1 MKTFATLTLTTLLLF
16 TLGITFVTLAVI
28 KFMSDKPD
36 TKPAKHIKPI
46 SGGIAFAD
54 QPETS
59 VQIVNNTT
67 ENPLYVYVEYA
78 NFNQD
83 VNKQPLLSPPP
94 KQWSIIQSSNG
105 VKLSDPM
112 HFYPKDKPPPGISG
126 TIYPPNAVGSAT
138 WQILTLVN
146 RGDSAILGIPD
157 FPKPQAWS
165 IRPLKYV
172 NGNPCVS
179 SEGDCG
185 MPILIESGK
194 KMVGDMSAVDGV
206 NFLLKYELTTPKGD
220 TIIDFKSNP
229 CKAIGLNPKG
239 CVNPYVDG
247 KFNQALV
254 GTDKCLGDGGKIS
267 KDFCWL
273 SPDCPAGTCNLTGN
287 SKTWCDTIHDG
298 QCANSSSTWS
308 NDERGQGGPASCRDH
323 NLFTTYCYSHDDAT
337 SSPYFDFSYKMKLTY
352 TDLI

>member
-1 MKTFATLTLTTLLLF
+1 MKTFATFMTLTTALLLF

-28 KFMSDKPD
+28 KFMSGKPD
-36 TKPAKHIKPI
+36 TKPAKPIKPIQPIKPIKPI

-78 NFNQD
+78 NFNED
-83 VNKQPLLSPPP
+83 ANKQPLLSPPP

-157 FPKPQAWS
+157 FPKPQ
-165 IRPLKYV
+165 R
-172 NGNPCVS
+172 
-179 SEGDCG
+179 
-185 MPILIESGK
+185 
-194 KMVGDMSAVDGV
+194 GV
-206 NFLLKYELTTPKGD
+206 
-220 TIIDFKSNP
+220 
-229 CKAIGLNPKG
+229 
-239 CVNPYVDG
+239 
-247 KFNQALV
+247 
-254 GTDKCLGDGGKIS
+254 
-267 KDFCWL
+267 
-273 SPDCPAGTCNLTGN
+273 
-287 SKTWCDTIHDG
+287 
-298 QCANSSSTWS
+298 
-308 NDERGQGGPASCRDH
+308 
-323 NLFTTYCYSHDDAT
+323 
-337 SSPYFDFSYKMKLTY
+337 
-352 TDLI
+352 